1 MVEYYSMSR
10 HENVVEMLSRA
21 KWVSEGTRIP
31 KQRGTQLANQQ
42 LATNNQQPAKP
53 FYFTKILFV
62 KDWSEIGFSENVN
75 LFSAAQKRKYS

>member
-31 KQRGTQLANQQ
+31 KQRGTQLA
-42 LATNNQQPAKP
+42 TSNQQPAKP
-53 FYFTKILFV
+53 FYFTKNHSI
-62 KDWSEIGFSENVN
+62 S
-75 LFSAAQKRKYS
+75 